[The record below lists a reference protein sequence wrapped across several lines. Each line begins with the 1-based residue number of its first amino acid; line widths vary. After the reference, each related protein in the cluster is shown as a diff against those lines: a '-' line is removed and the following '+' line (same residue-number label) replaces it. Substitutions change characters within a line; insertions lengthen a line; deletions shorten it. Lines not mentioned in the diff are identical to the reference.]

1 MIYICNEFN
10 DYLIDIDKTMKKII
24 LSVGLCCA
32 LQGSFAQDIAVTDS
46 IQPQT
51 ATDSIMSQQ
60 ASPQEEISVTRF
72 KRLAND
78 LTARVTAPKRDQ
90 NNEPCA
96 IIKVVTKDKGLF
108 FEPDALGITAREDQ
122 PGEIWLYV
130 PHGAKRI
137 TIKHERFGIIRN
149 YFYGEPI
156 DKATVYELILHVPEV
171 KGEKIIVRQEV
182 TEQALMM
189 NYAPSQAQIFIDD
202 VLQKTN
208 GNGAFTAVLPLGQ
221 HNYRVVAPHYT
232 EEKGSFDIVP
242 ERPTAL
248 NASLPPVFGFMTVA
262 SNMDKTDV
270 TVNGNH
276 VGELPYASDT
286 IAIGTYKV
294 NAKRKWYL
302 PQEKDVEVRPTE
314 TSVVEFNLLRQKP
327 NIFLM
332 AQLGNAMDLNK
343 QTSFGLMAGICRKGG
358 AYVSVRT
365 NGSPAF
371 DWKDVSNDG
380 GVYSGNIKK
389 HHMSLSAGFMA
400 RFFANL
406 YMYGGGGYLWR
417 NLDWETGTAATPGEY
432 QTVVNNNGPMVELGL
447 IGRYKC
453 FALSVGAAVGF
464 GTDTYAETALEAN
477 DGYLEFTV
485 GIGYVFGR

>member
-1 MIYICNEFN
+1 
-10 DYLIDIDKTMKKII
+10 MKKMI
-24 LSVGLCCA
+24 LSVGLCCGLG
-32 LQGSFAQDIAVTDS
+32 LQYGFAQNIAATDS

-51 ATDSIMSQQ
+51 ATDSIMPQQ
-60 ASPQEEISVTRF
+60 TSPQEEISVTRF

-171 KGEKIIVRQEV
+171 KGDKIILRQEV

-189 NYAPSQAQIFIDD
+189 NYAPSQARLYIDD

-208 GNGAFTAVLPLGQ
+208 GNGAFTAVLPLGT
-221 HNYRVVAPHYT
+221 HNYRVEAEHYT

-248 NASLPPVFGFMTVA
+248 NASLPPIFGFMSVA

-270 TVNGNH
+270 TVNGSH

-286 IAIGTYKV
+286 ISIGTYKV
-294 NAKRKWYL
+294 AAKRAWYI

-314 TSVVEFNLLRQKP
+314 TSVVEFNLVRQKP
-327 NIFLM
+327 NLFLM
-332 AQLGNAMDLNK
+332 AQLGNALQDNN
-343 QTSFGLMAGICRKGG
+343 QTSFGLMVGYCRRLGG
-358 AYVSVRT
+358 YISGRT
-365 NGSPAF
+365 DGNPTL
-371 DWKDVSNDG
+371 DWRDMSNETG
-380 GVYSGNIKK
+380 AYSGNTKK
-389 HHMSLSAGFMA
+389 HHLSLSTGFMA
-400 RFFANL
+400 RYFNCL
-406 YMYGGGGYLWR
+406 YLYAGAGCLWR
-417 NLDWETGTAATPGEY
+417 QLDWETGTVAKPGDY

-453 FALSVGAAVGF
+453 FALSAGAVYGF
-464 GTDTYAETALEAN
+464 GMEKIVDTNLKGN
-477 DGYLEFTV
+477 DKYLEFIV